1 MAGIDGHPGCKPI
14 VWGLH
19 ALCSNRTYSS
29 IAGSERFASNC
40 KSHPAHGLVIQACCY
55 NAALMR
61 LEENR
66 KVFVTHYQ
74 GPAASPHRLKAMLAT
89 IIALAIGQVALKAQ
103 AADTHEY
110 KLDNGLRVIV
120 QEDHR
125 APVVVSQVWYRAG
138 SIDEVNGKTGVAH
151 VLEHMMF
158 KGTKQIKPG
167 QFSRM
172 IAAAG
177 GRENAFTGTDYTA
190 YYQQLEKSQLPLS
203 FKLEADRMANLEL
216 TKEEFSKE
224 IRVVMEERRWR
235 TDDKPQGMLNEQF
248 NAIAFQAHPYGRP
261 IVGWMNDLENMSFED
276 AREWYHHWYTPSNA
290 ILVVAGDVKGDE
302 VYKLA
307 KQYFGPIKPHALPAR
322 KPQLEPQQIGER
334 RTVVKVPAELP
345 SILMGFHV
353 PVLQDADKDW
363 EPYALEILAGVLD
376 GNASARLN
384 QNLVR
389 QQQLAV
395 DVGASYDMIQRG
407 QVGLFEL
414 EGTPSEGKTVA
425 ELEAALLE
433 QVERIKQDGVTE
445 EELQRVKAQ
454 VIAADVYQ
462 RDSVFYQAMRIG
474 RLETTGFSWRTLD
487 SYPAKLSAVTPQQ
500 VQEVARKY
508 LIKDTLSVATL
519 DPQPI
524 DPNAKPKGKPH
535 EH

>member
-1 MAGIDGHPGCKPI
+1 MWLK
-14 VWGLH
+14 
-19 ALCSNRTYSS
+19 
-29 IAGSERFASNC
+29 
-40 KSHPAHGLVIQACCY
+40 
-55 NAALMR
+55 
-61 LEENR
+61 ENH
-66 KVFVTHYQ
+66 KVFIRGVW
-74 GPAASPHRLKAMLAT
+74 L
-89 IIALAIGQVALKAQ
+89 ALALLPVAVQ
-103 AADTHEY
+103 AANTHEF
-110 KLDNGLRVIV
+110 KLDNGMRVIV

-138 SIDEVNGKTGVAH
+138 SMDEVNGKTGVAH

-158 KGTKQIKPG
+158 KGTKMVPPG
-167 QFSRM
+167 QFSRR

-190 YYQQLEKSQLPLS
+190 YYQQLEKSQLPLAI
-203 FKLEADRMANLEL
+203 KLEADRMANLQL
-216 TKEEFSKE
+216 TKEEFAKE
-224 IRVVMEERRWR
+224 IKVVMEERRWR

-248 NAIAFQAHPYGRP
+248 NAIAYQAHPYGRP
-261 IVGWMNDLENMSFED
+261 IVGWMNDLENMTVED
-276 AREWYHHWYTPSNA
+276 AREWYQTWYTPSNA
-290 ILVVAGDVKGDE
+290 ILVVAGDVKPNE
-302 VYKLA
+302 VLKLA
-307 KQYFGPIKPHALPAR
+307 KQHFGVIKPHALPAR
-322 KPQLEPQQIGER
+322 KPQLEPTQIGER

-345 SILMGFHV
+345 YIRMGFHV

-389 QQQLAV
+389 QQQIAV
-395 DVGASYDMIQRG
+395 DVGAGYDLIQRG

-414 EGTPSEGKTVA
+414 AGTPSEGKTVA
-425 ELEAALLE
+425 DLEAALWHE
-433 QVERIKQDGVTE
+433 VELVKQQGVME

-454 VIAADVYQ
+454 VIASDVYQ

-474 RLETTGFSWRTLD
+474 RLETTGFSWRTLE
-487 SYPAKLSAVTPQQ
+487 SYPARLQAVTPQQ

-508 LIKDTLSVATL
+508 LVRDSLTVATL